1 MNEVEMLRQVKSF
14 CSSLL
19 THRNSFLSI
28 ITVLDS
34 MKDDFAIMQKE
45 MDRMQ
50 VITNSWNTLL
60 RGTNM

>member
-14 CSSLL
+14 CSLRL
-19 THRNSFLSI
+19 TRRNSFLSI

-50 VITNSWNTLL
+50 AITNSWNTLL

>member
-14 CSSLL
+14 CSPLL

-34 MKDDFAIMQKE
+34 MNDDFAIMQKE

-50 VITNSWNTLL
+50 AITNSWNTLL

>member
-1 MNEVEMLRQVKSF
+1 MNEVEMLRQVKSL
-14 CSSLL
+14 SSPLL

-34 MKDDFAIMQKE
+34 MKDDFSIMQKE

-50 VITNSWNTLL
+50 AITNSWNTLL